1 MNELHKSRAFL
12 WTVFS
17 LFTLVWLAVLG
28 YRTLVPPDESRYAD
42 MALAMWT
49 SGDWVTPRLNGIIHV
64 TDPPLQTWMNALAFG
79 LFGAG
84 EWQARLWTGL
94 CGLGGIAITGHA
106 GCKVF
111 GQRAGVYAA
120 LVLASCFLWV
130 GSGQVN
136 SLDMGFAGMQALV
149 LGALLIAQR
158 DGASDA
164 ERRNWMLVCW
174 TAMALSLLARGPE
187 GVLMPLAVLLAY
199 SLAARDLRLWRRLHA
214 LKGIFIVLAIGA
226 PWVLLAARA
235 NPGLPLGPERLV
247 ALFDPEVRR
256 AGSWYYYFIILLPGV
271 VPWLGVLPQSLGLGL
286 QREATRFRPRLMLL
300 AWVGAI
306 FLFLTLSTARSPG
319 YVLPLLPAI
328 ALLTGLYFE
337 AGERRSRVFASILTA
352 CIGLALLIFVPFM
365 SSDYYP
371 GGEAEL
377 LEAYQPWVLGAGFA
391 ALVGGAFAMLHARLL
406 RRDLTVMTLA
416 LAGFLMTELIVLGFE
431 PYGRQRAGI
440 PMLPAIRAELT
451 PATRFYAV
459 GAFEASFPYELRH
472 KLILVAYSDDFAFG
486 QRQEPDKLI
495 ASLDT
500 FRAQWRADAK
510 AGVTSL
516 ALMRAELQAALAAE
530 GLPMRVVARDARRIV
545 VANR

>member
-1 MNELHKSRAFL
+1 MNALHRSRPFL
-12 WTVFS
+12 WTVFA
-17 LFTLVWLAVLG
+17 LFTLAWLSVLG

-49 SGDWVTPRLNGIIHV
+49 SGDWVTPRLNGIVHLA
-64 TDPPLQTWMNALAFG
+64 DPPLQTWMTALSFG

-84 EWQARLWTGL
+84 DWQARLWTGL
-94 CGLGGIAITGHA
+94 CGLGGIAITGYA
-106 GCKVF
+106 GYRVF

-136 SLDMGFAGMQALV
+136 SLDMGFAAMLALA

-158 DGASDA
+158 DGAGDA

-174 TAMALSLLARGPE
+174 AGMALALLTRGPE

-199 SLAARDLRLWRRLHA
+199 SLAARDLALWRRLHA
-214 LKGIFIVLAIGA
+214 LKGALLVLAIAA
-226 PWVLLAARA
+226 PWMLLAARA
-235 NPGLPLGPERLV
+235 NPGMPLGPERL
-247 ALFDPEVRR
+247 AAMFDPAVRR
-256 AGSWYYYFIILLPGV
+256 AGGWYYYFIILLPGV

-286 QREATRFRPRLMLL
+286 QREEGRFRPRLLL
-300 AWVGAI
+300 LLWVLVSFI
-306 FLFLTLSTARSPG
+306 FLTLSTARLPG

-337 AGERRSRVFASILTA
+337 SGERRSRVFASILTA
-352 CIGLALLIFVPFM
+352 CIGVALLVFVPFM
-365 SSDYYP
+365 SSAYYP
-371 GGEAEL
+371 GGDTEL

-391 ALVGGAFAMLHARLL
+391 ALVGGAFGMLHARQL

-440 PMLPAIRAELT
+440 PLLGAIRAELT
-451 PATRFYAV
+451 PATTFYAV
-459 GAFEASFPYELRH
+459 GTYDASFPYQLRH
-472 KLILVAYSDDFAFG
+472 RLVLVGFSDDFAFG

-495 ASLDT
+495 ASVDS
-500 FRAQWRADAK
+500 FRARWEADAR

-516 ALMRAELQAALAAE
+516 AMMRADLHAALAAQ
-530 GLPMRVVARDARRIV
+530 GLPMRLVARDARRIV